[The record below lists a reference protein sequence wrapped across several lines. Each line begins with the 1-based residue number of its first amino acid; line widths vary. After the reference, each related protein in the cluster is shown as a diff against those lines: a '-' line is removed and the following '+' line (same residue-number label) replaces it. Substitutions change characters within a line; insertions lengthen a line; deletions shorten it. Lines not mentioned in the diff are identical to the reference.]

1 MMNNLIKRISAL
13 LAAMILLLM
22 LPAAQASTINWDEL
36 FGTVSAP
43 QSGTS
48 LIDNSE
54 DEEEPSYSLPVPTT
68 PAYTEKPGWQEM
80 LQSPTATPVVLP
92 EASADTSR
100 IRDDA
105 DLFTAEEEAAIAQ
118 RIRQF
123 QQSTGMDFV
132 VMTSRK
138 SHPGLTATQLADDYY
153 DYGGFGLDAENSGV
167 AYFIDMAER
176 YHYLTTSGHMINVM
190 TDTRIASAITSTTGY
205 LSGGRYA
212 DAVLEMIRI
221 VENYHRKGVPE
232 GQFQYDQ
239 ETGQILTQPTPPPK
253 ALTSTELLVS
263 GVIAVIVGFIFYS
276 SVHGSYKLKGNTY
289 HYSVNENSTLHMT
302 DTEDTYTHTTTTR
315 VRKPDPPRSSGGGFS
330 GGGGGSGVHI
340 GSSGSSHGGG
350 GGRF

>member
-54 DEEEPSYSLPVPTT
+54 DEEEPVPTAAPTT
-68 PAYTEKPGWQEM
+68 PAYTEKPGWQET

-92 EASADTSR
+92 DASADTSR

-176 YHYLTTSGHMINVM
+176 YHYLSTTGHMIDVM
-190 TDTRIASAITSTTGY
+190 TDARIASAIESTTSY

-212 DAVLEMIRI
+212 DAVLRMIDI
-221 VENYHRKGVPE
+221 VEDYYRRGIPE
-232 GQFQYDQ
+232 GQYQYDII
-239 ETGQILTQPTPPPK
+239 TGQVLTARHK

-289 HYSVNENSTLHMT
+289 HYSVNENSTLRMT